1 MLPRKPSQCS
11 DLFEIVNRISG
22 SVLVLDEEVRD
33 VVVVEEADSD
43 GGVAL
48 AVGERRFPDLLE
60 SFAAGTKKIFFS
72 LTIF

>member
-1 MLPRKPSQCS
+1 M
-11 DLFEIVNRISG
+11 
-22 SVLVLDEEVRD
+22 LVLDEEVRD
-33 VVVVEEADSD
+33 VVVVEEADGD